1 MTAETSRA
9 QAGPAGKTAGQAAA
23 GWPVGFMF
31 GVASSSYQV
40 EGAVAEDGRT
50 PSVWDTF
57 AARPGAVADASDGSV
72 ACDFYHRVDEDV
84 ALLGGLGADAYRFSI
99 AWSRVMPAAGAVESR
114 GLDFYE
120 RVVDTLLEAGIAPVV
135 NLFHWDHPQWL
146 EDLGG
151 WRSRETAARFGE
163 LADAVGRRLGDRVAM
178 WSTCNEMFEHFA
190 LGHVLGEHAPGLT
203 LPLEEAAG
211 VAHHLM
217 LGHGTALAAL
227 RAVTTRPVI
236 VINSY
241 APARPASGSE
251 ADAAVAGLYDLLQNR
266 LFTDTLLYG
275 EYPAEVAPL
284 FAPYVVEGDLELISA
299 PVDGIGVNYYTVNA
313 VRAVEGP
320 VPLEVVPPEGY
331 RQTPFGWA
339 VVPEGLTEILT
350 RLATD
355 HGDSLPPL
363 YVTENGCS
371 SVSGADDPD
380 RVAYLSSHLDAVRA
394 ALAAGVDVRG
404 YYVWTLMD
412 NFEWAAGYTQR
423 FGLVAVDRDTLARTP
438 RTSYGWYRDAIAA
451 VRESQTE
458 A

>member
-1 MTAETSRA
+1 MTEATTQQERRTA
-9 QAGPAGKTAGQAAA
+9 APPAGT
-23 GWPVGFMF
+23 WPVGFMF

-40 EGAVAEDGRT
+40 EGAAAEDGRT

-72 ACDFYHRVDEDV
+72 ACDFYHRVAEDV
-84 ALLGGLGADAYRFSI
+84 ALLAGLGADAYRFSI
-99 AWSRVMPAAGAVESR
+99 AWSRVMPAAGVVESR

-135 NLFHWDHPQWL
+135 NLFHWDHPQWV

-151 WRSRETAARFGE
+151 WRSRETAGRFGE

-211 VAHHLM
+211 VAHHLL

-251 ADAAVAGLYDLLQNR
+251 ADAAVAGLYDVLQNR

-275 EYPAEVAPL
+275 EYPADLAPL
-284 FAPYVVEGDLELISA
+284 FAPYVADGDLALISA

-331 RQTPFGWA
+331 ERTPFGWA

-350 RLATD
+350 RLAAD
-355 HGDSLPPL
+355 HGDALPPL

-371 SVSGADDPD
+371 SASGTDDPD
-380 RVAYLSSHLDAVRA
+380 RVAYLSSHLDAVGA

-423 FGLVAVDRDTLARTP
+423 FGLVAVDRETLARTP

-451 VRESQTE
+451 ARR
-458 A
+458 